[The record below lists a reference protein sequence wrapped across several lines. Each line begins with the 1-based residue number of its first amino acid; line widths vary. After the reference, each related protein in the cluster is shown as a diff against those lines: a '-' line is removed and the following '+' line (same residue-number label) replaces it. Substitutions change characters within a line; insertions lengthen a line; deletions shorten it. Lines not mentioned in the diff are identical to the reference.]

1 MRKLLLVGTA
11 GLVLALGTAGAS
23 AQSVLDRVESSP
35 RALQAQDIGSQLRA
49 PNVGVLLTEGRSA
62 YVGETGG
69 LGPQNNGNGSIKNA
83 APITQ
88 QFDTFRVR

>member
-1 MRKLLLVGTA
+1 MRKLLLAGTT
-11 GLVLALGTAGAS
+11 GLVLALGIAGAS

-35 RALQAQDIGSQLRA
+35 RALQAQDVGSLLRA
-49 PNVGVLLTEGRSA
+49 PNVGVFLTEGRSA
-62 YVGETGG
+62 YVGEAGR

-88 QFDTFRVR
+88 QLDTFPAR